1 MRRSSKVF
9 SLRQMNI
16 RLRNS
21 CLFTDEKS
29 DFQLLFSSA
38 CISSQLR
45 LPNDFVF
52 GSLSFN
58 SKLNYL
64 MPSWYLSWYLR
75 LRCSLCYCLSLL
87 NIEKKISWPVSVLFI
102 FMPHHSEI
110 YGFRMMCLL
119 YVQPIILVSL
129 NK

>member
-9 SLRQMNI
+9 SLRQLNI
-16 RLRNS
+16 KLRNS

-29 DFQLLFSSA
+29 DFQLRFSSA

-45 LPNDFVF
+45 PPNDFVF

-64 MPSWYLSWYLR
+64 MPCWYLR
-75 LRCSLCYCLSLL
+75 LRCSLCYCSSLL
-87 NIEKKISWPVSVLFI
+87 NIEKKISWPHLDMNIMESCKLYLSFSILWHTTVRFMVS
-102 FMPHHSEI
+102 E
-110 YGFRMMCLL
+110 
-119 YVQPIILVSL
+119 
-129 NK
+129 